1 MAKKSLDELI
11 AEFEKLA
18 EAEKKEKVQQAKDS
32 AEISA
37 IKETRKK
44 EYKAKKL
51 ESKKTPKEKSLDKM
65 KKETDEAKIIDDY
78 NKIVQKKPEQISGAE
93 AVDKLLDSYAKAYK
107 RVYDDE
113 NQIKPEFAS
122 GVSPEKQI
130 IRGRKSIP
138 LPRTDLY
145 SIGREKGLRS
155 AKVIPVPFM
164 KTEFEVDNPFYDPK
178 GKKGS
183 RLRIANERID
193 DIRDELDLA
202 QTAKEK
208 GISIQEAKRNKEIQ
222 DKFAEYLKKF
232 NVPAFGTFDGKQ
244 IIADK
249 EKLEAKK
256 RYLAKIQTQNFFR
269 K

>member
-18 EAEKKEKVQQAKDS
+18 EAEKKEKVQQAKDI

-138 LPRTDLY
+138 LPGTD
-145 SIGREKGLRS
+145 
-155 AKVIPVPFM
+155 KVIRLPFM
-164 KTEFEVDNPFYDPK
+164 KTEFEVDNPLYDPK

-232 NVPAFGTFDGKQ
+232 NVPASGTFDGKQ